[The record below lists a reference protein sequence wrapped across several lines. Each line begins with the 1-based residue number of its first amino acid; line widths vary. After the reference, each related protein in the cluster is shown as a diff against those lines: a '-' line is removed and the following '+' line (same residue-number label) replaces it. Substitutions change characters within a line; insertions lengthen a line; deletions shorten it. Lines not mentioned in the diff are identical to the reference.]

1 MAIVIDTAVGG
12 SSDERQATRCV
23 AAQQT
28 KVSAPRFGILKVTPH
43 MHIKKQ
49 RLLTPGPT
57 PLYPPALHAMMASDI
72 HHRTEDFRKAYRSCL
87 ADLKEV
93 MGTANDV
100 LMFAASGTGAMDA
113 TVSNLFSKGDKVIV
127 CVAGKFGERWAEI
140 AKAYGLDA
148 KVLTVPY
155 GQAVSADQVAS
166 ALAEDPAVKAV
177 FVQASETST
186 GAAHDVKA
194 MGAAVARTGAIL
206 IVDAITGIGTMPL
219 DIDGWGLD
227 VVIGGSQKAFM
238 IPPGLAFL
246 SISPK
251 AWKFADTATLPHY
264 YFNLKK
270 EKKSGDAGESSWTPS
285 TALILAMAE
294 ALRYVKQIGM
304 AHLVE
309 NAQMLAAA
317 TRAAVV
323 RLGLD
328 LFAPDSP
335 GSSVTAVRAP
345 AGMDSG
351 IIVKE
356 FKNRFGAIIANG
368 QGSMKG
374 QIFRIAHLGYFD
386 FSDLFAMIAG
396 LEIILNANGFPVT
409 YGTGVAAVQEAYEHA
424 AVKPQPVGA

>member
-1 MAIVIDTAVGG
+1 MYI
-12 SSDERQATRCV
+12 R
-23 AAQQT
+23 
-28 KVSAPRFGILKVTPH
+28 
-43 MHIKKQ
+43 KQ

-72 HHRTEDFRKAYRSCL
+72 HHRTEDFRRVYRSCL

-93 MGTANDV
+93 MATANDV
-100 LMFAASGTGAMDA
+100 LIFAASGTGAMDA
-113 TVSNLFSKGDKVIV
+113 SVSNLFSRGDKAIV
-127 CVAGKFGERWAEI
+127 CCAGKFGERWAEI

-148 KVLTVPY
+148 NVIAVPY
-155 GQAVSADQVAS
+155 GQAVSPAQVEA
-166 ALAEDPAVKAV
+166 ALAAEPATKAV

-186 GAAHDVKA
+186 GAAHDIRA
-194 MGAAVARTGAIL
+194 MAAAVAKTPAIF
-206 IVDAITGIGTMPL
+206 IVDAITGLGTMPI

-246 SISPK
+246 AISPK
-251 AWKFADTATLPHY
+251 AWKLAETATLPHY

-285 TALILAMAE
+285 TALILALAE

-304 AHLVE
+304 DKLVR
-309 NAQMLAAA
+309 NAQLLAEA
-317 TRAAVV
+317 TRAAVLK
-323 RLGLD
+323 LGLE

-335 GSSVTAVRAP
+335 GSSVTAVKAP
-345 AGMDSG
+345 AGLDSG
-351 IIVKE
+351 VIVKE
-356 FKNRFGAIIANG
+356 FRARFGAIIANG

-386 FSDLFAMIAG
+386 FMDLFAVIAG
-396 LEIILNANGFPVT
+396 LELILKANGLAVEF
-409 YGTGVAAVQEAYEHA
+409 GAGVAAAEEIYQKA
-424 AVKPQPVGA
+424 ALQ

>member
-1 MAIVIDTAVGG
+1 
-12 SSDERQATRCV
+12 
-23 AAQQT
+23 
-28 KVSAPRFGILKVTPH
+28 
-43 MHIKKQ
+43 
-49 RLLTPGPT
+49 
-57 PLYPPALHAMMASDI
+57 MMASDI

-113 TVSNLFSKGDKVIV
+113 SVSNLFSKGDKVIV
-127 CVAGKFGERWAEI
+127 CCAGKFGERWAEI

-148 KVLTVPY
+148 NVITVPY
-155 GQAVSADQVAS
+155 GKVVTPEQVEA
-166 ALAEDPAVKAV
+166 ALRREPATRGV

-186 GAAHDVKA
+186 GAAHDVRGIA
-194 MGAAVARTGAIL
+194 AAVAKTDAIV
-206 IVDAITGIGTMPL
+206 IVDAITGLGTMPL

-246 SISPK
+246 SVSQK
-251 AWKFADTATLPHY
+251 AWKFAESATLPHY

-285 TALILAMAE
+285 TALILALAE
-294 ALRYVKQIGM
+294 ALRYVKQVGM
-304 AHLVE
+304 DNLIE
-309 NAQMLAAA
+309 NAQLLAEA
-317 TRAAVV
+317 TRAAV
-323 RLGLD
+323 REIGLE

-335 GSSVTAVRAP
+335 GSSVTAVKSP

-351 IIVKE
+351 VIVKE
-356 FKNRFGAIIANG
+356 FRNRFGAIIANG

-386 FSDLFAMIAG
+386 FADLFAVIAG
-396 LEIILNANGFPVT
+396 LEIILTANGFPVK
-409 YGTGVAAVQEAYEHA
+409 YGTGVAAVQEVYERA
-424 AVKPQPVGA
+424 AVRPQMANA

>member
-1 MAIVIDTAVGG
+1 
-12 SSDERQATRCV
+12 
-23 AAQQT
+23 
-28 KVSAPRFGILKVTPH
+28 

-57 PLYPPALHAMMASDI
+57 PLYPPALHAMMAADI
-72 HHRTEDFRKAYRSCL
+72 HHRTEDFRKVYRSAL

-93 MGTANDV
+93 MGTAHDV

-113 TVSNLFSKGDKVIV
+113 AVSNLFSRGDKVIV

-148 KVLTVPY
+148 TVLTVPY
-155 GQAVSADQVAS
+155 GEVVAPEQVEA
-166 ALAEDPAVKAV
+166 ALAAEPATRGV

-186 GAAHDVKA
+186 GAAHDVRA
-194 MGAAVARTGAIL
+194 MADAISKTGAIFV
-206 IVDAITGIGTMPL
+206 VDAITGLGTMPL

-238 IPPGLAFL
+238 IPPGLAFM

-251 AWKFADTATLPHY
+251 AWSFADTATLPHY

-285 TALILAMAE
+285 TALILALAE
-294 ALRYVKQIGM
+294 ALKYVKQLGM
-304 AHLVE
+304 PKLIE
-309 NAQMLAAA
+309 NAQLLAGA
-317 TRAAVV
+317 TRAAVQK
-323 RLGLD
+323 LGLE
-328 LFAPDSP
+328 LFAPHSP
-335 GSSVTAVRAP
+335 GSSVTAVKAP
-345 AGMDSG
+345 RGLDSSV
-351 IIVKE
+351 IVKE
-356 FKNRFGAIIANG
+356 FRSRFGAIIANG

-386 FSDLFAMIAG
+386 FADLFAVVAE
-396 LEIILNANGFPVT
+396 LEIILHANGYPVEF
-409 YGTGVAAVQEAYEHA
+409 GTGVAAVESLYSEVAVAPQAVHA
-424 AVKPQPVGA
+424 